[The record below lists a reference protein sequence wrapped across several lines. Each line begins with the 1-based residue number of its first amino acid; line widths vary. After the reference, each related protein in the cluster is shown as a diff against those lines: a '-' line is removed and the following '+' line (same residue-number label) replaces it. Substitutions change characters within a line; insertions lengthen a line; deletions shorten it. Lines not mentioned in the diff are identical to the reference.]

1 MAISAVKKKMSKY
14 ETYIEELENV
24 ETASD
29 DALEAASDSLA
40 FVESLY
46 SVFRDNGYDIPAEP
60 DLSILESIIDGLH
73 GELAAAS
80 LFLSEDSFK
89 EVPGILRHIGE
100 NFPQVEGRE
109 VPTVITRGFSRL
121 ANRIEATRV
130 QQQQMKELLEAQ
142 TTK

>member
-1 MAISAVKKKMSKY
+1 MSKY
-14 ETYIEELENV
+14 ETYIEELESPA
-24 ETASD
+24 TASD
-29 DALEAASDSLA
+29 DALEAASDCLA

-46 SVFRDNGYDIPAEP
+46 RVFRENGYDLPEEP
-60 DLSILESIIDGLH
+60 ELSAVESILDGMM

-89 EVPGILRHIGE
+89 AVPQMLRKIGE
-100 NFPQVEGRE
+100 AFSQLPGEE
-109 VPTVITRGFSRL
+109 VPTVIIRGYTRL

-130 QQQQMKELLEAQ
+130 QQAQMKELAEAQ